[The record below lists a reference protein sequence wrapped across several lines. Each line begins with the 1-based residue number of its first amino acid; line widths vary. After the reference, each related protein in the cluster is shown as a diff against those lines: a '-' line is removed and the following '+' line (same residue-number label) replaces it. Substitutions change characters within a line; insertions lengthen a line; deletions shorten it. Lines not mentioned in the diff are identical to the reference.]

1 MYFMSL
7 VDFYSR
13 NCAIVDDKV
22 LNFNPVRDSDAM
34 HISNNCMAKGK
45 FFLKEYYSSGSPCHL
60 KNKKKK
66 HSNIKFN

>member
-7 VDFYSR
+7 VDFFSR
-13 NCAIVDDKV
+13 NCAIVDVKV

-34 HISNNCMAKGK
+34 HILNNCMAKGK
-45 FFLKEYYSSGSPCHL
+45 FFLKENYSSGSPCHL